1 MPMVY
6 NWQKNMGFFDNMME
20 EAGKKTGKA
29 IGNKLF
35 GQYADDYRIRVADG
49 GSTESDSKSLKAVA
63 KIEAKTK
70 KEEREAEMEMHEK
83 EKEAEFMKELR
94 ELSFNASDIDYNINV
109 LSQLVSLM
117 ESANS
122 EDDETKESI
131 IALATSKFDT
141 GLAICRAIN
150 PNNPMVAYFTQKKQ
164 EIFASKEKKKA
175 EKKKSERKNWIIGLA
190 LILGSLLLMVLFA
203 AL

>member
-1 MPMVY
+1 MVY
-6 NWQKNMGFFDNMME
+6 NWQKIMGFLNNMME

-70 KEEREAEMEMHEK
+70 KEEREAELEMHEK

-122 EDDETKESI
+122 EDDKTKESI

-175 EKKKSERKNWIIGLA
+175 EKKKSERRIWIIILA
-190 LILGSLLLMVLFA
+190 ASLGSLLLML